1 MIIYLEGP
9 DGSGKSTLSKA
20 ITDELITRDMT
31 VIQTKDGKC
40 DIDTHP
46 KSEYRNTPQQL
57 IEAVVD
63 MAYKDAIFTPL

>member
-9 DGSGKSTLSKA
+9 DGSGKSTLSDA
-20 ITDELITRDMT
+20 LTDELITRDMP

-46 KSEYRNTPQQL
+46 KSEYRNDYSKPEISQ
-57 IEAVVD
+57 
-63 MAYKDAIFTPL
+63 PG